1 MARTVVILVL
11 LLTGC
16 TENSGQTTVT
26 GMIPVPGGDVFY
38 EMSNPEAT
46 GIPLLLIHGG
56 PGGTSC
62 SFGLLDDLITDRP
75 VIRYDQLETGLS
87 DRPGIRSQWVISHF
101 VEEIEAIREALHL
114 DELHLLGSSW
124 GGSVATE
131 YALEG
136 NVDGLL
142 SVILAGPLLSTP
154 RWLVDAEILISQM
167 PEELQETIRR
177 NETVKTY
184 SNRDYIAATDSFYA
198 RYLFHQ
204 PRKNI
209 PECDGVQGN
218 DEVYNTMW
226 GPTEFTST
234 GTLLTYDRTER
245 LHEISVPVLLVVG
258 EFDEARPETMFE
270 FAELIPDAQ
279 VEIVADA
286 GHVAMA
292 DKPEE
297 YAALVSAYLAEIEA
311 RQ

>member
-1 MARTVVILVL
+1 
-11 LLTGC
+11 
-16 TENSGQTTVT
+16 
-26 GMIPVPGGDVFY
+26 
-38 EMSNPEAT
+38 
-46 GIPLLLIHGG
+46 
-56 PGGTSC
+56 
-62 SFGLLDDLITDRP
+62 
-75 VIRYDQLETGLS
+75 
-87 DRPGIRSQWVISHF
+87 VISHF
-101 VEEIEAIREALHL
+101 VEEIEAIRDALDL
-114 DELHLLGSSW
+114 EELHLLGSSW

-136 NVDGLL
+136 NVEGVL

-154 RWLVDAEILISQM
+154 RWLIDAEILVSQM
-167 PEELQETIRR
+167 PENLQEAIRQ
-177 NETVKTY
+177 NEAAGTY
-184 SNRDYIAATDSFYA
+184 TDPAYVAATDSFYA

-209 PECDGVQGN
+209 PECDGVRGN
-218 DEVYNTMW
+218 TEVYNTMW

-234 GTLLTYDRTER
+234 GTLLDYDRTDR
-245 LHEISVPVLLVVG
+245 LHDISVPVLLVAG

-270 FAELIPDAQ
+270 FAKLIPDAR